1 MTKEQ
6 MPKKFVVS
14 PLSAERSMHAKWANM
29 SEDLIGKHWTNEV
42 LFFLLFEHCAR
53 ASRRV
58 FHKEVSPGQILARKG
73 SIIDLF
79 SAILEPIFAY
89 KYSFS
94 GISIF
99 DTA

>member
-53 ASRRV
+53 ARAGASSIRRSRPDKFWQER
-58 FHKEVSPGQILARKG
+58 GQ
-73 SIIDLF
+73 
-79 SAILEPIFAY
+79 
-89 KYSFS
+89 
-94 GISIF
+94 
-99 DTA
+99 